1 MRRDGVKARLGP
13 IGVGLA
19 ALSLAIQL
27 LLPFVL
33 ANEIAFANPSGG
45 APGPSLICS
54 ASGLA
59 QIPGHRSDDG
69 SSKHGLAGGCPICM
83 ALAAGQAFVASAPII
98 MPPPVAVAA
107 VVELGRGPVR
117 LAALPPL
124 SYRSRA
130 PPIA

>member
-1 MRRDGVKARLGP
+1 MRRYGVKARLGP
-13 IGVGLA
+13 IGIGLA

-33 ANEIAFANPSGG
+33 ANEIAFASQ
-45 APGPSLICS
+45 APGTSLICS

-59 QIPGHRSDDG
+59 ASPGHRSDDG
-69 SSKHGLAGGCPICM
+69 SSRHGHAGGCPICA
-83 ALAAGQAFVASAPII
+83 ALAAGQAFVTATPIPVPAPAAVASA
-98 MPPPVAVAA
+98 
-107 VVELGRGPVR
+107 VEFRRGPVR

-130 PPIA
+130 PPAA